1 MLNKFASQ
9 MSPQAIRNVKIA
21 AVVVGAVA
29 GVMVVGVVLYKA
41 GVIGTNPEL
50 LEEIVETAAASAA

>member
-1 MLNKFASQ
+1 MFEKLSQ
-9 MSPQAIRNVKIA
+9 MNPQTVRNVKIA

-29 GVMVVGVVLYKA
+29 GVMVVGAILYKA

-50 LEEIVETAAASAA
+50 LEEIVESAASAA